1 MRALVS
7 VHDVM
12 PETLARVEG
21 LVARLRGT
29 GHRALTLLVVPGCA
43 WGPAEIRLLRRW
55 QAAGIELAAHG
66 WSHRAP
72 RWGGPYHRLHGAL
85 LSDGV
90 AEHLALDAAEIPD
103 LMARAYDWFS
113 RQGLAPPTTY
123 VPPAW
128 ALGAVD
134 RGRLAALPYRRVEV
148 LGGLIDTRSGG
159 LVRLPL
165 VGFEAGTA
173 GAAWVLRRWNRVQ
186 WRRARRSGA
195 PLRVAIHPAD
205 EALRLHQDL
214 AAVLRRAPASMRS
227 DRLPDVQGPAPG
239 GA

>member
-21 LVARLRGT
+21 VVARLRGA
-29 GHRALTLLVVPGCA
+29 GHRALTLLVVPGRA
-43 WGPAEIRLLRRW
+43 WGPAELRLLRRW

-72 RWGGPYHRLHGAL
+72 HWGGPYHRLHGAL
-85 LSDGV
+85 LSAGV
-90 AEHLALDAAEIPD
+90 AEHLALDAAEIAD
-103 LMARAYDWFS
+103 LMARAHDWFP

-128 ALGAVD
+128 ALGSVD
-134 RGRLAALPYRRVEV
+134 RGRLAGLPYRRVEV
-148 LGGLIDTRSGG
+148 LGGVIDTRTGR
-159 LVRLPL
+159 LARLPL

-173 GAAWVLRRWNRVQ
+173 GAARALRGWNRLQ
-186 WRRARRSGA
+186 WRRAQRSGA

-214 AAVLRRAPASMRS
+214 AAAIRRAPASMRS
-227 DRLPDVQGPAPG
+227 DQLPAAEGPFPG